1 MKVKKIIT
9 LLIFSLILTYALSA
23 GAKTFAGETGGKDQ
37 TELNV
42 KIDTKDLSGINLWI
56 AEMYNNDRVLYAIVV
71 TLVMAALGSIMAFG
85 TDLVLKYFG
94 MSVGRISHTE

>member
-1 MKVKKIIT
+1 MSIKKFIT
-9 LLIFSLILTYALSA
+9 LILFCFLFACFYSNSYAS
-23 GAKTFAGETGGKDQ
+23 ESGGKQ
-37 TELNV
+37 EAAISK

-56 AEMYNNDRVLYAIVV
+56 AEMYNNDRILYAVIV

-94 MSVGRISHTE
+94 MNVSKISHNE

>member
-1 MKVKKIIT
+1 MSLKKIIT
-9 LLIFSLILTYALSA
+9 LILFCFLFTCIYSNSY
-23 GAKTFAGETGGKDQ
+23 AGEIGGKQ
-37 TELNV
+37 ETEISK

-56 AEMYNNDRVLYAIVV
+56 ADLYNNDRILYAVIV

-94 MSVGRISHTE
+94 MSVSKISHSE